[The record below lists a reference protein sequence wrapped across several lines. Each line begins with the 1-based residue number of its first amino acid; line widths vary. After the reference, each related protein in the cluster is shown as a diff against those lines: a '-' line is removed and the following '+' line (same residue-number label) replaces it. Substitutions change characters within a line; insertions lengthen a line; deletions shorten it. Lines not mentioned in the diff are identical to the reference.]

1 MNDFKVVK
9 SDLDYIN
16 TILTCNHSACRN
28 EIHYTCTVYVIL
40 VTHIFSHR
48 LLITC
53 MITWFKHAWVPRMSY
68 T

>member
-53 MITWFKHAWVPRMSY
+53 MIT
-68 T
+68 